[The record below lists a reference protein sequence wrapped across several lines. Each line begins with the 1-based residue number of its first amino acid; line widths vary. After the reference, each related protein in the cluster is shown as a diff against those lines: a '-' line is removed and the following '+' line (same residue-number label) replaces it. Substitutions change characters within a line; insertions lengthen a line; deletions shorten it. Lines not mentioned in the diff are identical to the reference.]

1 MTPKQFRKFLDRDS
15 GCLHCGDVETAI
27 PHHRSNRGMG
37 GSKRRDNPANIIVL
51 CSLVNG
57 LLESSPIW
65 AHRGRL
71 HGWKLASWED
81 PLMVPVFDVQ
91 TQAWYLLDDEWGR
104 TRLSVLQD
112 IDLDL

>member
-1 MTPKQFRKFLDRDS
+1 
-15 GCLHCGDVETAI
+15 
-27 PHHRSNRGMG
+27 MG
-37 GSKRRDNPANIIVL
+37 SSKRRDNPANIIVL

-81 PLMVPVFDVQ
+81 PLTVPVFDVQ
-91 TQAWYLLDDEWGR
+91 TQSWWRLDDQFGR
-104 TRLSVLQD
+104 KECDPARVVD
-112 IDLDL
+112 GAAMPGEERAGF